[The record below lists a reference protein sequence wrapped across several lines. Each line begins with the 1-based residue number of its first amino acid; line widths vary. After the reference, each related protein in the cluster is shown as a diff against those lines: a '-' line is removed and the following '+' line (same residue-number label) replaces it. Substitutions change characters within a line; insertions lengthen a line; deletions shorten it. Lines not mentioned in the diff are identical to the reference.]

1 MTPQGRQWPHSAVFN
16 ANFEQISCLVLFWC
30 LNKKM
35 SAGFIIKNR
44 AFFFW
49 WHFLC
54 NEWKWWSGLLH
65 LWQWVVVS
73 VQKIL
78 SNIVCSCSFWMW
90 HYRLTRNFLITV
102 ILFPW
107 KYAGEMVFF
116 LLSFT
121 GKLKWMI
128 NYLMINYLFCLFV
141 LLHDLKANWEI
152 FRLTPFRAKSIVV
165 LKMYNPW
172 IEKNNENEIIYEKY
186 MKSFSVSII
195 SKNDK

>member
-1 MTPQGRQWPHSAVFN
+1 MLTLNRFHA
-16 ANFEQISCLVLFWC
+16 LLWC

-35 SAGFIIKNR
+35 SAGFIITNR

-65 LWQWVVVS
+65 LRQWVVVF

-78 SNIVCSCSFWMW
+78 SNIVCSFSFWMW

-107 KYAGEMVFF
+107 KYASEMVFF
-116 LLSFT
+116 FLSFA

-141 LLHDLKANWEI
+141 LSHDLKANWEI
-152 FRLTPFRAKSIVV
+152 FRLPSFRAKSIVV
-165 LKMYNPW
+165 LKMYNSW
-172 IEKNNENEIIYEKY
+172 IEKNNENEIIHEKY

>member
-16 ANFEQISCLVLFWC
+16 ANFEQISCLVLVFEQENVGWIYH
-30 LNKKM
+30 NK
-35 SAGFIIKNR
+35 SCI
-44 AFFFW
+44 FFFW

-65 LWQWVVVS
+65 LRPWLVVF

-78 SNIVCSCSFWMW
+78 SNIVCSFSFWMW

-141 LLHDLKANWEI
+141 LSHDLKANWEI
-152 FRLTPFRAKSIVV
+152 FRLTSFRGKSIVV
-165 LKMYNPW
+165 LKMYNSW
-172 IEKNNENEIIYEKY
+172 IEKNNENEIIHEKY

-195 SKNDK
+195 SNNDK